1 MMSDELIEGHL
12 YRVWEGHVCMRM
24 YFCADVNTR
33 AYFGESKETP
43 LEECY
48 YFTKW
53 EKLDE

>member
-1 MMSDELIEGHL
+1 MSDELIEGHL